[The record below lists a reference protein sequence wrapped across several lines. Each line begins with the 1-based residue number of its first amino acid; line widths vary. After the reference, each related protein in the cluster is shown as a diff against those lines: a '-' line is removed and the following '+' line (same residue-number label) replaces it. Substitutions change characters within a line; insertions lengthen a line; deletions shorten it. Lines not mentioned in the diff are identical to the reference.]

1 MRFQRDK
8 IGLLI
13 GLVLVGRVFM
23 LGCGDS
29 GGGDGPTATSGQT
42 CMDFAVFGESAQS
55 DYRLP
60 YPVGDAW
67 FLVQSYCT
75 TRGSHSNQLA
85 YDFRMDVGAPITA
98 ARSGVVVNLMD
109 DFPDDGIHSNNF
121 NFLIIHHD
129 VGTYGFYA
137 HHQQGSAQVQIGE
150 TVTTRQHIANAGQ
163 SGTGLPCVPRTCA
176 VLHFQVSHT
185 RRFVAQDDLGVNF
198 RNAQGDLDR
207 RGGLAVGVTYLAL
220 PD

>member
-1 MRFQRDK
+1 MTLQIDK
-8 IGLLI
+8 IGIGI

-29 GGGDGPTATSGQT
+29 SGGDGPTATSGST
-42 CMDFAVFGESAQS
+42 CMDFAVFGEPAQS

-75 TRGSHSNQLA
+75 VQGSHRNQLA

-109 DFPDDGIHSNNF
+109 DFPDDGIHSNDF
-121 NFLIIHHD
+121 NFLIIQHD
-129 VGTYGFYA
+129 IGTYGFYA
-137 HHQQGSAQVQIGE
+137 HHQRGSARVQVGE
-150 TVTTRQHIANAGQ
+150 SVTTGQHIANAGQ
-163 SGTGLPCVPRTCA
+163 SGTGLPCPPPQLRDPSLPGFPRPSLRCGGRP
-176 VLHFQVSHT
+176 
-185 RRFVAQDDLGVNF
+185 RRQ
-198 RNAQGDLDR
+198 
-207 RGGLAVGVTYLAL
+207 L
-220 PD
+220 PQRARDP